1 MARWV
6 LAASVV
12 WAVLGSAV
20 DAARADGPFEGTWA
34 AGPTRIEVSVTSWG
48 PDCGPRPQSTT
59 VPAPGNVRVSQ
70 SGDHLSFHGRSV
82 QRTDGCW
89 SENRAVRKVSSSYQS
104 GVWRTV
110 CRTPEHDPRS
120 ETGRYTV
127 RATGDDRLEL
137 VDVSQYDWQLN
148 ESRCVGTITSR
159 QVFTRV
165 GGGAATPRPADP
177 EEAAE
182 ERACT
187 PGAAAR
193 IRLRPSRTTIEPGE
207 QTRFRAQ
214 VVDAAGCPLRGRSIA
229 WDLRAPDGRSGE
241 LRNGVFTAGATAA
254 EAEGEFTVVA
264 RSGDLDSTASVIVRT
279 ADLSDLIAQRTSGGV
294 VEAADDGDATSESAA
309 GLVAQEGAGEG
320 SSLLWPAVGAATAVV
335 LLLGVAI
342 VLVGRRGRGRRG
354 PPADDDL
361 DQDLDLVPPLGVRAP
376 VVASARAPA
385 RPAVCPLCQKS
396 FEDPSVGFCPVDG
409 AQLVDAGALR
419 GGQALICPTC
429 RRGFGEGVR
438 FCPKDSDEL
447 VPYTLFVQRHR
458 EREAGAGDRTKICPK
473 CGDRYA
479 VTVTFCG
486 KDGAELVLVN

>member
-6 LAASVV
+6 LAASVL

-20 DAARADGPFEGTWA
+20 DAARADGPFEGTWS

-48 PDCGPRPQSTT
+48 PDCGPQPQSTT
-59 VPAPGNVRVSQ
+59 APAPGNVRVSQ

-104 GVWRTV
+104 GVWRTI

-165 GGGAATPRPADP
+165 GGGAPTADPATPEERP
-177 EEAAE
+177 ER
-182 ERACT
+182 RACT
-187 PGAAAR
+187 PGAAALV
-193 IRLRPSRTTIEPGE
+193 RLRPTRTTVEPGE
-207 QTRFRAQ
+207 QARFRAQ
-214 VVDAAGCPLRGRSIA
+214 VVDAAGCPVRGRSIT
-229 WDLRAPDGRSGE
+229 WELRRPEGRSGE
-241 LRNGVFTAGATAA
+241 LRNGVFTAAATAT

-264 RSGDLDSTASVIVRT
+264 RAGGLEGTASVIVRT
-279 ADLSDLIAQRTSGGV
+279 LDLSDLIAQRTSGGV
-294 VEAADDGDATSESAA
+294 VEAVDEGDATSESAA
-309 GLVAQEGAGEG
+309 GLVAQEGGGEE
-320 SSLLWPAVGAATAVV
+320 SSLLWPALGAATAVV
-335 LLLGVAI
+335 LLLGVAV

-354 PPADDDL
+354 RPAEDDL
-361 DQDLDLVPPLGVRAP
+361 DPALDAVPSLVRAP
-376 VVASARAPA
+376 QASKPAPA
-385 RPAVCPLCQKS
+385 GPAVCPLCQKS

-409 AQLVDAGALR
+409 AQLVNAAALA

-447 VPYTLFVQRHR
+447 VPYALFVQRHR